1 MWKGVHSLLHSL
13 QIFAEGPMPGT
24 AQSPLRTSNIQ
35 DPCLHR
41 TEIVIYKKSHKYNMS
56 SDDKTCKE
64 TIEGAVR
71 GGNLIRFGELVEDFH
86 EEALFELRS
95 EEPTRK

>member
-1 MWKGVHSLLHSL
+1 
-13 QIFAEGPMPGT
+13 
-24 AQSPLRTSNIQ
+24 
-35 DPCLHR
+35 
-41 TEIVIYKKSHKYNMS
+41 MS